1 MNPPTKKGSERKKNR
16 RLNRLLK
23 ADAVMVPMSQHG
35 FGATSLHEALVLP
48 LLTDNETAFLGLW
61 ARLGEHFDGQ
71 WDEGALAAG
80 VVQAQD
86 PRGRWWLVRENESH
100 LWRAAYETNF
110 KRVLQKHKVDLEHAT
125 ELAAFIERLLEQG
138 DQDHSA
144 LRAEV
149 APLDMASIEPDVA
162 RKGNEQFFDVV
173 MAALY
178 ASFRVVRK
186 PDSRSWDFHEWK
198 ISKVDA
204 NASKEEGL
212 TMLAQRYCAAYPFAQ
227 LEDFAW
233 WTKIAP
239 GKIKRAF
246 IDAKTQWR
254 QQDEPQEET
263 FGLYMLPYRDMLSE
277 GTRYYEKAWGLNVE
291 PHPRAPG
298 ALPTVILDGQ
308 VIGHWTT
315 QNAQVVL
322 DEDVAHLCQEEEA
335 ALHRHK
341 EDLSQHLLF
350 RFTDLLPVYDIYE

>member
-1 MNPPTKKGSERKKNR
+1 MFVSTLNKTLKSYFFAIVGAEYILRWLPIGTHDWEKFIEPSKLVKIAKNNSLYVKKN
-16 RLNRLLK
+16 N
-23 ADAVMVPMSQHG
+23 
-35 FGATSLHEALVLP
+35 
-48 LLTDNETAFLGLW
+48 
-61 ARLGEHFDGQ
+61 
-71 WDEGALAAG
+71 G
-80 VVQAQD
+80 VKYI
-86 PRGRWWLVRENESH
+86 P
-100 LWRAAYETNF
+100 
-110 KRVLQKHKVDLEHAT
+110 
-125 ELAAFIERLLEQG
+125 I
-138 DQDHSA
+138 
-144 LRAEV
+144 
-149 APLDMASIEPDVA
+149 LD
-162 RKGNEQFFDVV
+162 
-173 MAALY
+173 
-178 ASFRVVRK
+178 
-186 PDSRSWDFHEWK
+186 EWK

-239 GKIKRAF
+239 GKIKKAF
-246 IDAKTQWR
+246 IEAKTQWR
-254 QQDEPQEET
+254 QQEQDQEEM
-263 FGLYMLPYRDMLSE
+263 FGLYLLPYRDMLSE

-322 DEDVAHLCQEEEA
+322 HEDVEHLCQEEEA

-341 EDLSQHLLF
+341 EDLAHHLLF